1 MSVKTRDLSA
11 NVSWKLTNCAR

>member
-1 MSVKTRDLSA
+1 MSVKIRDLSA